1 MALAAPGH
9 CGRLPPMKNRIYFAT
24 APKGMSDLLAAELT
38 QLGATGVAETRAG
51 ARFEGPLEMAY
62 RACLWSRLANRILL
76 PIATFPA
83 DSPEALYAGVRSINW
98 SEHMRVDQT
107 LAVDANVSAS
117 KITHSHYAALKIKD
131 AIVDDFA
138 EREGDRPNV
147 DVDRPDIRLNCY
159 INKDTAA
166 LYLDLSGNSLHQRN
180 YRLEAGQAP
189 LKENLAAAL
198 LLRARWPE
206 IAAERGAFVDPMC
219 GSGTLVIEA
228 AMMAADVAPGLSRDY
243 FGFLG
248 WRQHNAAT
256 WTRLLAEAGYRR
268 DQGLAKLPAMLG
280 FDIDRRVLEQARDNA
295 LRAGLG
301 DRVSFAYQDISQF
314 RHNFPAHGLVVTN
327 PPYGRRLA
335 ESNELPALYSAL
347 GGMLRTQLRGWKAA
361 LFTEDQALGKHLGIR
376 ADKLHTLFNGAI
388 ECKLIH
394 FQIEEANFYRDA
406 RLPHRVKP
414 DALSEQA
421 LMFKNRLEKNLKQLS
436 RWARREGVSCYRVY
450 DADLP
455 DYAAAIDIY
464 HAALDEVGPGAEQ
477 WVCISEYAAPQTI
490 DPDKAQM
497 RTRELLTVVQQVLA
511 LDDAHLFYKT
521 RARQRGD
528 SQYERIATE
537 RRFHEVR
544 EGAARLLVNFEDYL
558 DTGLFLDHRP
568 VRQRLFREAK
578 GKRFLNLFAYTA
590 AATVQAALG
599 GAVATTTVDMSQ
611 TYLDWARRN
620 LQLNGLAE
628 SQHQLLQA
636 DCLQWLAQQARLK
649 KPGSYD
655 LIFLDPPTFSNS
667 KRMDQPFDVQ
677 QDHEAL
683 IQQAMALLSPGG
695 TLYFSTNQRNFK
707 LGETVQQLFQ
717 VKNISAE
724 TIPLDFKRRQNIHHC
739 WTITPQS
746 SVWGARPRKLQA

>member
-1 MALAAPGH
+1 M
-9 CGRLPPMKNRIYFAT
+9 
-24 APKGMSDLLAAELT
+24 
-38 QLGATGVAETRAG
+38 
-51 ARFEGPLEMAY
+51 
-62 RACLWSRLANRILL
+62 
-76 PIATFPA
+76 
-83 DSPEALYAGVRSINW
+83 
-98 SEHMRVDQT
+98 
-107 LAVDANVSAS
+107 
-117 KITHSHYAALKIKD
+117 
-131 AIVDDFA
+131 
-138 EREGDRPNV
+138 
-147 DVDRPDIRLNCY
+147 
-159 INKDTAA
+159 
-166 LYLDLSGNSLHQRN
+166 
-180 YRLEAGQAP
+180 
-189 LKENLAAAL
+189 
-198 LLRARWPE
+198 
-206 IAAERGAFVDPMC
+206 
-219 GSGTLVIEA
+219 
-228 AMMAADVAPGLSRDY
+228 
-243 FGFLG
+243 
-248 WRQHNAAT
+248 
-256 WTRLLAEAGYRR
+256 
-268 DQGLAKLPAMLG
+268 
-280 FDIDRRVLEQARDNA
+280 
-295 LRAGLG
+295 
-301 DRVSFAYQDISQF
+301 
-314 RHNFPAHGLVVTN
+314 
-327 PPYGRRLA
+327 
-335 ESNELPALYSAL
+335 
-347 GGMLRTQLRGWKAA
+347 
-361 LFTEDQALGKHLGIR
+361 
-376 ADKLHTLFNGAI
+376 
-388 ECKLIH
+388 
-394 FQIEEANFYRDA
+394 
-406 RLPHRVKP
+406 
-414 DALSEQA
+414 
-421 LMFKNRLEKNLKQLS
+421 
-436 RWARREGVSCYRVY
+436 
-450 DADLP
+450 
-455 DYAAAIDIY
+455 
-464 HAALDEVGPGAEQ
+464 
-477 WVCISEYAAPQTI
+477 
-490 DPDKAQM
+490 
-497 RTRELLTVVQQVLA
+497 VQQVLA

-620 LQLNGLAE
+620 LQLSGLAE
-628 SQHQLLQA
+628 TQHQLLQA